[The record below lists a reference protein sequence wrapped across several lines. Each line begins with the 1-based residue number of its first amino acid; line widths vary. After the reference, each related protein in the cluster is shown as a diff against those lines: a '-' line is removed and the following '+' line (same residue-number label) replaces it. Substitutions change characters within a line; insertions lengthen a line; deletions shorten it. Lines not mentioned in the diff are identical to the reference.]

1 MLHCPY
7 FVRYGDLRA
16 SVVLPAANMT
26 VVKHVALHANNI
38 RAITGAVDQKNIVIL
53 IFTVDK
59 SDHDL
64 QGHLSKS

>member
-16 SVVLPAANMT
+16 CVVLPAANMT
-26 VVKHVALHANNI
+26 VVN
-38 RAITGAVDQKNIVIL
+38 QYIVIL

-59 SDHDL
+59 SDHNL